1 MELFCARQRRK
12 FSRGIKRASG
22 SSSSWVCCDP
32 RPITV
37 LKKLRK
43 AKRDTAYG
51 EKPEAVKT
59 HLRNMVIVPLGDAV
73 SGCVGIPSACG
84 ESRVTSESVA
94 ATRSILRPEMIG
106 ALAVYLGMI
115 LGSIQVALWACTT
128 GSSTSPWR
136 SSRFLPQLAR

>member
-22 SSSSWVCCDP
+22 SSSSWVCCHL

-59 HLRNMVIVPLGDAV
+59 HLRNMVIVPLD
-73 SGCVGIPSACG
+73 
-84 ESRVTSESVA
+84 
-94 ATRSILRPEMIG
+94 L
-106 ALAVYLGMI
+106 LND
-115 LGSIQVALWACTT
+115 
-128 GSSTSPWR
+128 GSSWSMNR
-136 SSRFLPQLAR
+136 SLSRKSSALLAWSAKKHVV